1 MKKIKFTPE
10 DERELEELLL
20 KEKEIKISDEIDDKI
35 AGMNIPGD
43 AIQTVMKS
51 FKTEDEFI
59 SKYRP
64 RCLIVLL
71 TIICLSIAGIIALI
85 TYNVF
90 IKIDTIALIAALTTL
105 LVETLGLLNI
115 VFKYLFNRSE
125 NKVLDIVSNIIKEI
139 ITIKKK

>member
-1 MKKIKFTPE
+1 MDKTYISA
-10 DERELEELLL
+10 DEELKMEELLS
-20 KEKEIKISDEIDDKI
+20 KEKEIEISYEIDDKI

-43 AIQTVMKS
+43 AIETVMNS

-59 SKYRP
+59 AKYRP

-71 TIICLSIAGIIALI
+71 SIICFSIVGIIALI
-85 TYNVF
+85 TYNIF

-105 LVETLGLLNI
+105 LIEILGLLNI